1 MPSSGE
7 RPPLGSGNLRLGI
20 GLLAI
25 SPVFGGAY
33 ARAVLARRKFANDTS
48 ARRALDDLGLHAPG
62 PLSVRMLGTGKSN
75 AVIAVDAAD
84 GTRIV
89 LKRALAFGSVM
100 AWGARHFGANYVYA
114 PEVAGSARITRE
126 AAALRFL
133 DAHGILVP
141 RCLAAAPDR
150 GLLALAWV
158 DGTPAAVALR
168 RTPGET
174 LAKEIGALFRRVH
187 ELGVTLADGH
197 PGNMLVE
204 DGTGRLVIF
213 DLEFAETSGSTPAR
227 RGFDLAYAAVLMPT
241 EAQRAAMLDAYGP
254 RTVDEAEALVTAEQ
268 HLRKF
273 GRLLEMERA
282 RWDRAA
288 AS

>member
-1 MPSSGE
+1 
-7 RPPLGSGNLRLGI
+7 LRLGL
-20 GLLAI
+20 GLVAI
-25 SPVFGGAY
+25 APVFGGAY
-33 ARAVLARRKFANDTS
+33 ARAVIARRRFATEVS
-48 ARRALDDLGLHAPG
+48 ARRALEALGLRAPG
-62 PLSVRMLGTGKSN
+62 PLAVRSLGAGKSN

-89 LKRALAFGSVM
+89 VKRALAFGSVM

-114 PEVAGSARITRE
+114 ADVAGSARIARE

-133 DAHGILVP
+133 DANGIAVP
-141 RCLAAAPDR
+141 RCLAAAPDH
-150 GLLALAWV
+150 GLLALAWI
-158 DGTPAAVALR
+158 DGTPAAVTLR
-168 RTPGET
+168 TTPGDA
-174 LAKEIGALFRRVH
+174 LAREIGAQFRRIH
-187 ELGVTLADGH
+187 GLGVTLADGH

-204 DGTGRLVIF
+204 DGTGRLVVF

-241 EAQRAAMLDAYGP
+241 EAQRAAMLDAYGE
-254 RTVDEAEALVTAEQ
+254 RTPDEAAALLTAEQ
-268 HLRKF
+268 HLRRF